1 MRRILIFLSLV
12 CAQWSHGA
20 STYTNQASQQNGLNF
35 VQSIA
40 PTTTGQIVNPNN
52 VNSQAWAGQS
62 SVPTSTPT
70 NLGSWSAAPNTTI
83 YGNAQAIGLSGLG
96 QQAEVNCANYTPG
109 TNPLQDQA
117 CAAIN
122 FLQSKCIQ
130 PTTQEAKILQ
140 NTGTSVAQSAAC
152 QGTYGYGAAQFNFQ
166 NTMSSS
172 NVMFNTITGLKQ
184 NTTSASGA
192 CGVQSTVTT
201 PATYQ
206 LESCVTSNST
216 TSNSCSEY
224 LNAKVI
230 TTTSQATVST
240 SCPSGVLVGSYCQ
253 STSSSA
259 ATQSYS
265 CPAGFALSGT
275 TCSQTLTQ
283 AATTTYSCPTGYN
296 LSGNTCTKNTIITT
310 KYCKIYGSWSMP
322 GETPSTPLKI
332 SCNGNTGF
340 LVTEYSVGHP
350 SQLISLTIGTASHG
364 QASAMEIWN
373 RLYGPRIGKIIDYQW
388 DGQGTLTLSSPP
400 CYPTTN
406 SPASSLISALCSPR
420 GIPVQQFTIPVTQV
434 VTTQTVSSVPIPSI
448 SCPSGYVYNGT
459 TCAQSNSQAAA
470 SNYICPSGS
479 SLSGNQCVTTSNV
492 TPNTTYSCPG
502 GSAPQNGICITN
514 TVQTNWI
521 DSCTPY
527 ESSAGIFLNPQ

>member
-265 CPAGFALSGT
+265 CPAGFALSG
-275 TCSQTLTQ
+275 
-283 AATTTYSCPTGYN
+283 
-296 LSGNTCTKNTIITT
+296 
-310 KYCKIYGSWSMP
+310 
-322 GETPSTPLKI
+322 
-332 SCNGNTGF
+332 
-340 LVTEYSVGHP
+340 V
-350 SQLISLTIGTASHG
+350 
-364 QASAMEIWN
+364 
-373 RLYGPRIGKIIDYQW
+373 
-388 DGQGTLTLSSPP
+388 
-400 CYPTTN
+400 
-406 SPASSLISALCSPR
+406 
-420 GIPVQQFTIPVTQV
+420 
-434 VTTQTVSSVPIPSI
+434 
-448 SCPSGYVYNGT
+448 
-459 TCAQSNSQAAA
+459 
-470 SNYICPSGS
+470 
-479 SLSGNQCVTTSNV
+479 
-492 TPNTTYSCPG
+492 
-502 GSAPQNGICITN
+502 
-514 TVQTNWI
+514 
-521 DSCTPY
+521 
-527 ESSAGIFLNPQ
+527 